1 MNSGSARFPLNS
13 PPKTRLKEPQRTLM
27 TTAFQSPDIGTSTA
41 NNKHLA
47 ERRERRN
54 VTNEFASYF
63 LVKKGD
69 KKTRSESDVSRGVS
83 CFGSFFLA
91 LFDTSFCRAKAN

>member
-1 MNSGSARFPLNS
+1 VRS
-13 PPKTRLKEPQRTLM
+13 P
-27 TTAFQSPDIGTSTA
+27 FSTA
-41 NNKHLA
+41 NHKRLA

-63 LVKKGD
+63 LVKGD